1 MHHCDLLYPVFGQDL
16 DMDLTPETLK
26 QFIEK
31 PFAFVERMGLKAL
44 ELKPNYVKLV
54 APIAGNENHIGGMYA
69 GALFTLA
76 EIPGGALYL
85 TTFDVSKFYPIIKEM
100 TIRFVAPAKTDVTIE
115 MHLPK
120 EEASRI
126 EAEARENGKADY
138 VLEGEVKDASGV
150 VVAVSKGLYQL
161 RAYGS

>member
-1 MHHCDLLYPVFGQDL
+1 
-16 DMDLTPETLK
+16 MDFKPETLK

-44 ELKPNYVKLV
+44 ELKPGYVKLT

-85 TTFDVSKFYPIIKEM
+85 TTFDVSNFYPIIKEM

-115 MHLPK
+115 MNLPK
-120 EEASRI
+120 AEASHI
-126 EAEARENGKADY
+126 EADARENGKADY

-161 RAYGS
+161 RAYGT

>member
-1 MHHCDLLYPVFGQDL
+1 
-16 DMDLTPETLK
+16 MDLTPEALK

-44 ELKPNYVKLV
+44 ELKPNYVKLA

-85 TTFDVSKFYPIIKEM
+85 TTFDVSRFYPIIKEM

-115 MHLPK
+115 THLPE
-120 EEASRI
+120 EEAYRI
-126 EAEARENGKADY
+126 EAEAKENGKADY

-150 VVAVSKGLYQL
+150 VVTVSKGLYQL
-161 RAYGS
+161 RAFGI

>member
-1 MHHCDLLYPVFGQDL
+1 
-16 DMDLTPETLK
+16 MDFTPEILK

-31 PFAFVERMGLKAL
+31 PFAFVVRIGLKAL
-44 ELKPNYVKLV
+44 ELKPNHVKLV

-85 TTFDVSKFYPIIKEM
+85 TTFDVSKFYPTIKEM

-115 MHLPK
+115 MNLPK
-120 EEASRI
+120 EEASHI
-126 EAEARENGKADY
+126 EAEARENGRADY

-161 RAYGS
+161 RAYGT

>member
-1 MHHCDLLYPVFGQDL
+1 
-16 DMDLTPETLK
+16 MDFTPEILK

-31 PFAFVERMGLKAL
+31 PFAFVERIGLKAL
-44 ELKPNYVKLV
+44 ELKPNHVKLV

-85 TTFDVSKFYPIIKEM
+85 TTFDVSNFYPIIKEM
-100 TIRFVAPAKTDVTIE
+100 TIRFVAPAKTDVTVE
-115 MHLPK
+115 MYLPK
-120 EEASRI
+120 EKASRI

-161 RAYGS
+161 RAYGT

>member
-1 MHHCDLLYPVFGQDL
+1 
-16 DMDLTPETLK
+16 MDFTPEILK

-31 PFAFVERMGLKAL
+31 PFAFVERIGLKAL
-44 ELKPNYVKLV
+44 ELKPNHVKLV

-85 TTFDVSKFYPIIKEM
+85 TTFDVSNFYPIIKEM
-100 TIRFVAPAKTDVTIE
+100 TIRFVAPAKTDVTVE
-115 MHLPK
+115 MYLPK

-126 EAEARENGKADY
+126 EAEARENGRADY

-161 RAYGS
+161 RAYGT

>member
-1 MHHCDLLYPVFGQDL
+1 
-16 DMDLTPETLK
+16 MDFTPEILK

-31 PFAFVERMGLKAL
+31 PFAFVERIGLKAL
-44 ELKPNYVKLV
+44 ELKPNHVKLV

-85 TTFDVSKFYPIIKEM
+85 TTFDVSNFYPIIKEM
-100 TIRFVAPAKTDVTIE
+100 TIRFVAPAKTDVTVE
-115 MHLPK
+115 MYLPK
-120 EEASRI
+120 EEASHI
-126 EAEARENGKADY
+126 EAEARENGRADY

-161 RAYGS
+161 RAYGT

>member
-1 MHHCDLLYPVFGQDL
+1 
-16 DMDLTPETLK
+16 MDLTPETLK

-31 PFAFVERMGLKAL
+31 PFAFVERIGLKAL
-44 ELKPNYVKLV
+44 ELKPNHVKLA

-76 EIPGGALYL
+76 EIPGGALFL

-115 MHLPK
+115 MYLSK
-120 EEASRI
+120 EEASHI

-161 RAYGS
+161 RAYGT

>member
-1 MHHCDLLYPVFGQDL
+1 
-16 DMDLTPETLK
+16 MDFTPEILK

-31 PFAFVERMGLKAL
+31 PFAFVERIGLKAL
-44 ELKPNYVKLV
+44 ELKPNHVKLV

-85 TTFDVSKFYPIIKEM
+85 TTFDVSNFYPIIKEM
-100 TIRFVAPAKTDVTIE
+100 TIRFVAPAKTDVTVE
-115 MHLPK
+115 MYLPK

-126 EAEARENGKADY
+126 EAEARENGRADY

-161 RAYGS
+161 RTYGT

>member
-1 MHHCDLLYPVFGQDL
+1 
-16 DMDLTPETLK
+16 MDLTPETLK

-31 PFAFVERMGLKAL
+31 PFAFVERIGLKAL
-44 ELKPNYVKLV
+44 ELKPYYVKLA

-76 EIPGGALYL
+76 EIPGGALFL

-115 MHLPK
+115 MYLSK
-120 EEASRI
+120 EEASHI
-126 EAEARENGKADY
+126 EAEARENGRADY

-161 RAYGS
+161 RAYGT

>member
-1 MHHCDLLYPVFGQDL
+1 
-16 DMDLTPETLK
+16 MDLTPEALK

-31 PFAFVERMGLKAL
+31 PFAFVERIGLKAL
-44 ELKPNYVKLV
+44 ELKPNYVKLA

-85 TTFDVSKFYPIIKEM
+85 TTFDVSRFYPIIKEM

-115 MHLPK
+115 THLPE
-120 EEASRI
+120 EEAYRI
-126 EAEARENGKADY
+126 EAEAKENGKADY

-150 VVAVSKGLYQL
+150 VVTVSKGLYQL
-161 RAYGS
+161 RAFGI

>member
-1 MHHCDLLYPVFGQDL
+1 
-16 DMDLTPETLK
+16 MDLTTETLK

-31 PFAFVERMGLKAL
+31 PFAFVERMGLRAL
-44 ELKPNYVKLV
+44 ELKPNHVKLA

-85 TTFDVSKFYPIIKEM
+85 TTFDVSEFYPIIKEM

-115 MHLPK
+115 MYLPK

-150 VVAVSKGLYQL
+150 VVSVSKGLYQL
-161 RAYGS
+161 RAFGI

>member
-1 MHHCDLLYPVFGQDL
+1 
-16 DMDLTPETLK
+16 MDFKPETLK

-44 ELKPNYVKLV
+44 ELKPSYVKLAV
-54 APIAGNENHIGGMYA
+54 PIAGNENHIGGMYA

-138 VLEGEVKDASGV
+138 VLEGEVKDASGL

>member
-1 MHHCDLLYPVFGQDL
+1 
-16 DMDLTPETLK
+16 MDFTPEILK

-31 PFAFVERMGLKAL
+31 PFAFVERIGLKAL
-44 ELKPNYVKLV
+44 ELKPNHVKLV

-115 MHLPK
+115 MYLPQA
-120 EEASRI
+120 EASHI
-126 EAEARENGKADY
+126 EAEARENGRADY

-161 RAYGS
+161 RTYGT

>member
-1 MHHCDLLYPVFGQDL
+1 
-16 DMDLTPETLK
+16 MDLTPETLK

-31 PFAFVERMGLKAL
+31 PFAFVERMGLKVL
-44 ELKPNYVKLV
+44 ELKPGYVKLAV
-54 APIAGNENHIGGMYA
+54 PIAGNENHIGGMYA

-85 TTFDVSKFYPIIKEM
+85 TTFDVSNFYPIIKEM

-115 MHLPK
+115 MYLPK

-138 VLEGEVKDASGV
+138 VLEGEVKDASDV

-161 RAYGS
+161 RAYGT

>member
-1 MHHCDLLYPVFGQDL
+1 
-16 DMDLTPETLK
+16 
-26 QFIEK
+26 
-31 PFAFVERMGLKAL
+31 
-44 ELKPNYVKLV
+44 
-54 APIAGNENHIGGMYA
+54 
-69 GALFTLA
+69 
-76 EIPGGALYL
+76 
-85 TTFDVSKFYPIIKEM
+85 M

-115 MHLPK
+115 MYQPK

-138 VLEGEVKDASGV
+138 VLEGEVKDASGL

>member
-1 MHHCDLLYPVFGQDL
+1 MFPL
-16 DMDLTPETLK
+16 
-26 QFIEK
+26 
-31 PFAFVERMGLKAL
+31 
-44 ELKPNYVKLV
+44 N
-54 APIAGNENHIGGMYA
+54 
-69 GALFTLA
+69 
-76 EIPGGALYL
+76 
-85 TTFDVSKFYPIIKEM
+85 FYPIIKEM

-126 EAEARENGKADY
+126 ETEAGENGKVDY

-161 RAYGS
+161 RAYGT